1 LLAAAAVNFKKMI
14 LEIQNL
20 FGEKKQ
26 EQYKPERESLQKE
39 LSLIFNNDL
48 TLQKLVNF
56 ITNDFSETL
65 EYHQLCFGLSSC
77 QKTSLLFNPHRL
89 DTKAGKSKLSC
100 FEALKDYNFLNG
112 LSRMILHERK
122 QKGDNYKSRYGEL
135 LYQILA
141 FNINGVQYV
150 NEIHPLISRN
160 LALKYCNGLNSKVL
174 DPCAGWGGR
183 MLGFSTVCAKYYGYE
198 PYTDTYNGLNNLGS
212 WIKKRNENFDF
223 KIENLPFEDA
233 VIEHNDFDF
242 AFTSPPYYDTEKYG
256 NEKTNSYNRYKS
268 FNDWCD
274 LFYLPMIQKTMDSLK
289 KDCSFVLNIGSRI
302 YPLNEVLK
310 SNFSNKYLIEKEK
323 DMLQGKK
330 SGLKNNENEGETFY
344 RIVK

>member
-1 LLAAAAVNFKKMI
+1 MLAAAAVKLKEMI
-14 LEIQNL
+14 LEIENL

-39 LSLIFNNDL
+39 LSLIFNESL
-48 TLQKLVNF
+48 TIEQLVNY
-56 ITNDFSETL
+56 ITNDFYETL

-112 LSRMILHERK
+112 LSRMILYERK
-122 QKGDNYKSRYGEL
+122 QKRDNYKSRFGEL
-135 LYQILA
+135 LYQSLGY
-141 FNINGVQYV
+141 NINGVQYV
-150 NEIHPLISRN
+150 NEIHPIISRD
-160 LALKYCNGLNSKVL
+160 LALKYCNGLTSKVL

-183 MLGFSTVCAKYYGYE
+183 MIGFSTVVFEYYGFE
-198 PYTDTYNGLNNLGS
+198 PYTKTYDGLNKLGE
-212 WIKKRNENFDF
+212 WIKKRNNNFNF
-223 KIENLPFEDA
+223 SIQNMPFEDSTLK
-233 VIEHNDFDF
+233 DSYFDF

-256 NEKTNSYNRYKS
+256 NEETNSHNRYKN
-268 FNDWCD
+268 FEQWCD
-274 LFYLPMIQKTMDSLK
+274 LFYLPMIQKTMTALK

-302 YPLNEVLK
+302 YPLNDVLK
-310 SNFSNKYLIEKEK
+310 SNFSSKYSIEKEK
-323 DMLQGKK
+323 DFLKGKK
-330 SGLKNNENEGETFY
+330 SGLKNNKNEGETFY

>member
-1 LLAAAAVNFKKMI
+1 MI
-14 LEIQNL
+14 IETENL

-26 EQYKPERESLQKE
+26 EQYKPARESLQKE
-39 LSLIFNNDL
+39 LALIFNNDL
-48 TLQKLVNF
+48 TLEKLVNF

-89 DTKAGKSKLSC
+89 DTKAGKSRMSC

-135 LYQILA
+135 LYQILG

-198 PYTDTYNGLNNLGS
+198 PYTDTYNGLNNLGG
-212 WIKKRNENFDF
+212 WIKKRNENFYF

-233 VIEHNDFDF
+233 VIEHNEFDF

-274 LFYLPMIQKTMDSLK
+274 LFYLPMIQKTMNALK
-289 KDCSFVLNIGSRI
+289 KDCSFVLNIGSRV

-310 SNFSNKYLIEKEK
+310 SNFSNKYLIENEK

-330 SGLKNNENEGETFY
+330 SGLKNNSNEGETFY

>member
-1 LLAAAAVNFKKMI
+1 MI
-14 LEIQNL
+14 LEIENL

-26 EQYKPERESLQKE
+26 EQYIPERESLQKE
-39 LSLIFNNDL
+39 LSQIFNNDL
-48 TLQKLVNF
+48 TLEKLVNF
-56 ITNDFSETL
+56 ITNEFSETL
-65 EYHQLCFGLSSC
+65 EYHQLCFGLNSC

-150 NEIHPLISRN
+150 NEIHPSISRK

-183 MLGFSTVCAKYYGYE
+183 MLGFSTVVSQYYGYE
-198 PYTDTYNGLNNLGS
+198 PYTNTYNGLNELGE
-212 WIKKRNENFDF
+212 WIKKRNQYFDF
-223 KIENLPFEDA
+223 KIDNLQFEDA
-233 VIEHNDFDF
+233 IVKKNEFDF

-289 KDCSFVLNIGSRI
+289 KDCSFVLNIGSRV

-310 SNFSNKYLIEKEK
+310 SNFSNKYLIENEK

-330 SGLKNNENEGETFY
+330 KSGLKNNVNEGETFY

>member
-1 LLAAAAVNFKKMI
+1 LLAAAAVKFKIMI
-14 LEIQNL
+14 LEIENL

-48 TLQKLVNF
+48 TLEKLVNF

-89 DTKAGKSKLSC
+89 DTKAGKSKMSC
-100 FEALKDYNFLNG
+100 FEALKNYNFLNG

-183 MLGFSTVCAKYYGYE
+183 MIGFSTVVKEYYGFE
-198 PYTDTYNGLNNLGS
+198 PYTKTYNGLNKLGN
-212 WIKKRNENFDF
+212 WIKERNEYFNF

-233 VIEHNDFDF
+233 VIEHNEFDF

-274 LFYLPMIQKTMDSLK
+274 LFYLPMIQKTMNALK
-289 KDCSFVLNIGSRI
+289 KDCSFVLNIGSRV

-310 SNFSNKYLIEKEK
+310 SNFSNKYLIENEK

-330 SGLKNNENEGETFY
+330 SGLKDNSNEGETFY

>member
-1 LLAAAAVNFKKMI
+1 MI
-14 LEIQNL
+14 IEIENL

-39 LSLIFNNDL
+39 LSLIFNADF
-48 TLQKLVNF
+48 TIEQLVNY
-56 ITNDFSETL
+56 ITNEFYETL

-150 NEIHPLISRN
+150 NEIHPIISRD

-174 DPCAGWGGR
+174 DPCSGWGGR
-183 MLGFSTVCAKYYGYE
+183 MIGFSTVVSEYYGFE
-198 PYTDTYNGLNNLGS
+198 PYTKTYNGLTQLGE
-212 WIKKRNENFDF
+212 WIKKRNENFNF
-223 KIENLPFEDA
+223 IIKNLPFEDSTLKD
-233 VIEHNDFDF
+233 NYFDF

-256 NEKTNSYNRYKS
+256 NEETNSYNRYKN
-268 FNDWCD
+268 FEQWCD
-274 LFYLPMIQKTMDSLK
+274 LFYLPMIEKTMNALK

-302 YPLNEVLK
+302 YPLNDVLK

-323 DMLQGKK
+323 DMLMGKK
-330 SGLKNNENEGETFY
+330 SGLKNNQNEGETFY

>member
-1 LLAAAAVNFKKMI
+1 MI
-14 LEIQNL
+14 LEIENL
-20 FGEKKQ
+20 FGEKKA
-26 EQYKPERESLQKE
+26 EIYKPARESLQQE
-39 LSLIFNNDL
+39 LSLIFNSNL
-48 TLQKLVNF
+48 TIENLVNF
-56 ITNDFSETL
+56 ITNEFYETL

-122 QKGDNYKSRYGEL
+122 RKGDNYKSRYGEL

-141 FNINGVQYV
+141 FNINSVQYV
-150 NEIHPLISRN
+150 NEIHPIISRD

-183 MLGFSTVCAKYYGYE
+183 MIGFSTVVSEYHGFE
-198 PYTDTYNGLNNLGS
+198 PYTKTYDGLNKLGE
-212 WIKKRNENFDF
+212 WIKKRNPNFNF
-223 KIENLPFEDA
+223 NIKNLPFEDS
-233 VIEHNDFDF
+233 NLNNNFFDF
-242 AFTSPPYYDTEKYG
+242 AFTSPPYFDTEKYG
-256 NEKTNSYNRYKS
+256 DEETNSFNRYKT
-268 FNDWCD
+268 FEKWCD
-274 LFYLPMIQKTMDSLK
+274 LFYFPMIEKTMVALK
-289 KDCSFVLNIGSRI
+289 KDCSFVLNIGSRR

-310 SNFSNKYLIEKEK
+310 SNFSSKYLIEKEK

-330 SGLKNNENEGETFY
+330 SGLKNNTDEGETLY

>member
-14 LEIQNL
+14 LEIENL

-26 EQYKPERESLQKE
+26 EQYKPERDSLQKE
-39 LSLIFNNDL
+39 LALIFNNNL
-48 TLQKLVNF
+48 TLEKLVNF

-89 DTKAGKSKLSC
+89 ETKAGKSKLSC

-112 LSRMILHERK
+112 LARMILHERK

-160 LALKYCNGLNSKVL
+160 LALKYCNDFTSKVI

-183 MLGFSTVCAKYYGYE
+183 MIGFSTVIKEYYGFE
-198 PYTDTYNGLNNLGS
+198 PYTKTYNGLNKLGE
-212 WIKKRNENFDF
+212 WLKERNECFNF
-223 KIENLPFEDA
+223 KIYNLPFEDA
-233 VIEHNDFDF
+233 VLENEYFDF
-242 AFTSPPYYDTEKYG
+242 AFTSPPYYETEKYG
-256 NEKTNSYNRYKS
+256 NELTNSHNRYKS
-268 FNDWCD
+268 FTDWCD

-289 KDCSFVLNIGSRI
+289 KDASFVLNIGSRI

-310 SNFSNKYLIEKEK
+310 SNFSNKYFIEKEK

-330 SGLKNNENEGETFY
+330 SGLKNNSNEGETFY

>member
-1 LLAAAAVNFKKMI
+1 MI
-14 LEIQNL
+14 LEIENL

-48 TLQKLVNF
+48 TLEKLVNF

-89 DTKAGKSKLSC
+89 DTKAGKSKMSC
-100 FEALKDYNFLNG
+100 FEALKNYNFLNG

-183 MLGFSTVCAKYYGYE
+183 MIGFSTVVKEYYGFE
-198 PYTDTYNGLNNLGS
+198 PYTKTYNGLNKLGN
-212 WIKKRNENFDF
+212 WIKERNEYFNF

-233 VIEHNDFDF
+233 VIEHNEFDF

-274 LFYLPMIQKTMDSLK
+274 LFYLPMIQKTMNALK
-289 KDCSFVLNIGSRI
+289 KDCSFVLNIGSRV

-310 SNFSNKYLIEKEK
+310 SNFSNKYLIENEK

-330 SGLKNNENEGETFY
+330 SGLKDNSNEGETFY

>member
-1 LLAAAAVNFKKMI
+1 MLAAASVKFKIMI
-14 LEIQNL
+14 LEVENL

-39 LSLIFNNDL
+39 LSLIFNKDL

-56 ITNDFSETL
+56 ITNDFYETL

-89 DTKAGKSKLSC
+89 DTKAGKSKMSC

-150 NEIHPLISRN
+150 NEIHPIISRN
-160 LALKYCNGLNSKVL
+160 LSLKYCNGFNSKVL

-183 MLGFSTVCAKYYGYE
+183 MIGFSTVVKEYYGFE
-198 PYTDTYNGLNNLGS
+198 PYTKTYNGLNKLGD
-212 WIKKRNENFDF
+212 WIKERNERFNF
-223 KIENLPFEDA
+223 KINNLPFEDA
-233 VIEHNDFDF
+233 LLENESFDF

-256 NEKTNSYNRYKS
+256 NEKTNSYNRYNS
-268 FNDWCD
+268 FSDWCD
-274 LFYLPMIQKTMDSLK
+274 FFYLPMIEKTMKALK

-310 SNFSNKYLIEKEK
+310 SNFSNKYSIEKEK
-323 DMLQGKK
+323 DMLQGNK
-330 SGLKNNENEGETFY
+330 SGLKNNQNEGETFY

>member
-1 LLAAAAVNFKKMI
+1 LLAAAAVKLKEMI
-14 LEIQNL
+14 LETENL

-39 LSLIFNNDL
+39 LSLIFNEYF
-48 TLQKLVNF
+48 TIEQLVNY
-56 ITNDFSETL
+56 ITNDFYETL

-150 NEIHPLISRN
+150 NEIHPIISRD

-183 MLGFSTVCAKYYGYE
+183 MIGFSTVVSEYYSFE
-198 PYTDTYNGLNNLGS
+198 PYTKTYNGLREPREYTDSRTKKAFGRNKDNSVDLGYSSKDETRLKRNVWRYFAGGGANDKIASQHPAIFPEQLANDHILSWTNEGDLVYDCFMGSGTVAKMSILNNRNWIGS
-212 WIKKRNENFDF
+212 EISNEYCNIIEERIKKAWE
-223 KIENLPFEDA
+223 
-233 VIEHNDFDF
+233 
-242 AFTSPPYYDTEKYG
+242 EK
-256 NEKTNSYNRYKS
+256 R
-268 FNDWCD
+268 
-274 LFYLPMIQKTMDSLK
+274 
-289 KDCSFVLNIGSRI
+289 
-302 YPLNEVLK
+302 
-310 SNFSNKYLIEKEK
+310 KEK
-323 DMLQGKK
+323 DLGA
-330 SGLKNNENEGETFY
+330 GTLFETE
-344 RIVK
+344 

>member
-1 LLAAAAVNFKKMI
+1 MLAAAAVKLKEMI
-14 LEIQNL
+14 LETENL

-39 LSLIFNNDL
+39 LSLIFNEYL
-48 TLQKLVNF
+48 TIEQLVNY
-56 ITNDFSETL
+56 ITNDFYETL

-150 NEIHPLISRN
+150 NEIHPIISRD

-183 MLGFSTVCAKYYGYE
+183 MIGFSTVVSEYYSFE
-198 PYTDTYNGLNNLGS
+198 PYTKTYNGLNKLGE
-212 WIKKRNENFDF
+212 WIKERNENFNF
-223 KIENLPFEDA
+223 IIENLPFEDS
-233 VIEHNDFDF
+233 NLKDSYFDF

-256 NEKTNSYNRYKS
+256 NEQTNSYNRYKN
-268 FNDWCD
+268 FEQWCD
-274 LFYLPMIQKTMDSLK
+274 LFYLPMIDKTMNALK
-289 KDCSFVLNIGSRI
+289 KDCIFVLNIGSRI
-302 YPLNEVLK
+302 YPLNDVLK
-310 SNFSNKYLIEKEK
+310 SNFSSRYLIEKEK

>member
-1 LLAAAAVNFKKMI
+1 MLAAAAVNFKKMI

>member
-1 LLAAAAVNFKKMI
+1 MI

>member
-1 LLAAAAVNFKKMI
+1 MMKYT
-14 LEIQNL
+14 NL
-20 FGEKKQ
+20 FGEIRE
-26 EQYKPERESLQKE
+26 EQYKPERDSLQKE
-39 LSLIFNNDL
+39 LSLIFNDKL
-48 TLQKLVNF
+48 TIDKLVNF
-56 ITNDFSETL
+56 ITNDFYETL
-65 EYHQLCFGLSSC
+65 EYHQLCFGLNSC
-77 QKTSLLFNPHRL
+77 QKTSLLFNKHRL

-150 NEIHPLISRN
+150 NEIHPIISRN
-160 LALKYCNGLNSKVL
+160 LAIKYCNGFDSKVL

-183 MLGFSTVCAKYYGYE
+183 MIGFSAVVSEYYGFE
-198 PYTDTYNGLNNLGS
+198 PYTKTYDGLNKLGN
-212 WIKKRNENFDF
+212 WIKERNENFNCN
-223 KIENLPFEDA
+223 IQNIPFE
-233 VIEHNDFDF
+233 ETNLKNDFFDF

-256 NEKTNSYNRYKS
+256 DENTNSFNRYDTFDK
-268 FNDWCD
+268 WCD
-274 LFYLPMIQKTMDSLK
+274 YFYLPMIQKTMNSLK

-310 SNFSNKYLIEKEK
+310 YNFQSKYLIEKEK

-330 SGLKNNENEGETFY
+330 SGLKNNQKEGETFY